1 MILEGLIENSLSG
14 EIDSRIREQDGYK
27 ITMSRATVNEGEI
40 VNEETPDFIGVIALA
55 SGFRRNSNFS
65 LPTIDVNMAISIV
78 TRKECDPTAQKH
90 EALVEIIANMLSS
103 WHKFPQQL
111 SVLDNS
117 KFKVGELFMN
127 GGSGRIDNNGAW
139 SDTINFSLRGSEIFS
154 SNNSI

>member
-14 EIDSRIREQDGYK
+14 EIDTRIREQDIDGYK

-90 EALVEIIANMLSS
+90 EQLVETISNMLSS
-103 WHKFPQQL
+103 WHKWPNQV
-111 SVLDNS
+111 SVLDNA

-127 GGSGRIDNNGAW
+127 GGSGRTDNNGAW
-139 SDTINFSLRGSEIFS
+139 CDTINFYLRGSEIFE
-154 SNNSI
+154 